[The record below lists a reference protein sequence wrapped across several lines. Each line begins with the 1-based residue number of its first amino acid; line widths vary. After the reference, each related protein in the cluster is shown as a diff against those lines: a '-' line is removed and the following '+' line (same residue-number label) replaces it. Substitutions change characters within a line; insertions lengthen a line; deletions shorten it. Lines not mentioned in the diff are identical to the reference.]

1 MKMKKAIDYIRT
13 KIQENKDNAMKLL
26 SLTTVAIHQGGLEA
40 IANSLEGLFTV
51 ITLLC
56 WAFVGIKLLSG
67 YGLISLP
74 FASRMMKEKG
84 HREAEESIG
93 ISLLIAIGVTLIT
106 IVISILKTG
115 FQGTEI
121 KINEPQWNK

>member
-1 MKMKKAIDYIRT
+1 MKMEKAIDYIRT
-13 KIQENKDNAMKLL
+13 KMQENKDNAMKLL
-26 SLTTVAIHQGGLEA
+26 SLTTIAIQQGGLEE
-40 IANSLEGLFTV
+40 IAKSLQGLFAG

-74 FASRMMKEKG
+74 FASRSMKEKG

-93 ISLLIAIGVTLIT
+93 VSLLVAIGVTLIT
-106 IVISILKTG
+106 IILSIVKTG
-115 FQGTEI
+115 YQNI
-121 KINEPQWNK
+121 QEPQWNK